1 MTPDGKIH
9 YLTKT
14 LQPESDQTSRA
25 TFNLQEIY
33 NTEQHVKQFHKDTV
47 CTIQAT
53 GWIQSARFRLQES
66 LERHVDQSQNM
77 SYLNPDSNKWK
88 KKNIQAIM
96 MVMNN

>member
-53 GWIQSARFRLQES
+53 GKSREACRPVPKYDLFKSWFKQVEK
-66 LERHVDQSQNM
+66 EKHT
-77 SYLNPDSNKWK
+77 SYYDGYE
-88 KKNIQAIM
+88 
-96 MVMNN
+96 